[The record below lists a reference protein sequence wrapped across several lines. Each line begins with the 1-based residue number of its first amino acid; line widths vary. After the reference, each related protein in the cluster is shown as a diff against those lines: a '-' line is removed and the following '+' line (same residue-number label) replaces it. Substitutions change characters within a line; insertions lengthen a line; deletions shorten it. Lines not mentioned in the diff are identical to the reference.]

1 MCVRCASRRT
11 VLRTLVAGLGASV
24 LVPRI
29 AFAQADSA
37 AAQADLQA
45 VKAYMIEHGQAMLDR
60 AGVLQGQAQA
70 YYDLIQGRGGD
81 AGALTGEQGAQAA
94 AMVADMRQTWV
105 DIHNNYEQVEG
116 IVAGV
121 PSLSDYDLILDAGV
135 AEADGP
141 EDVAPFD
148 LTLPDG
154 RVLARPG
161 NLMHL
166 NLETALWTT
175 VPDIV
180 VGRVSPGEREDL
192 LPDPVFLLG
201 AAQGLRAN
209 TANMLAD
216 IEAWQPNLTDAF
228 TALVTMVPTAGDYFG
243 EWKESRFVGGD
254 LPIYVAQSRLV
265 DVLGIMTSTQVM
277 YTQGTSSS
285 VAEIDGSLDEQIKSG
300 FVGLLA
306 FIEDV
311 YERENAGESFPPE
324 EADAIGSEAGDRAE
338 RVTAQIALAASKLN
352 VPIPL

>member
-1 MCVRCASRRT
+1 M
-11 VLRTLVAGLGASV
+11 LRTLLAGTTAFALG
-24 LVPRI
+24 PRL
-29 AFAQADSA
+29 ALAQADSA
-37 AAQADLQA
+37 EARANLQA
-45 VKAYMIEHGQAMLDR
+45 VKDYMIEHGDAMLER
-60 AGVLQGQAQA
+60 ATTLEGQARG
-70 YYDLIQGRGGD
+70 YYELVQSVGGD
-81 AGALTGEQGAQAA
+81 AGALSGEQGVQAA
-94 AMVADMRQTWV
+94 TMIADMRQTWV
-105 DIHNNYEQVEG
+105 EVHNNYEQVEG

-141 EDVAPFD
+141 DDVAPFD

-154 RVLARPG
+154 KVIARPG
-161 NLMHL
+161 NLLHV

-180 VGRVSPGEREDL
+180 VARVRTGDKEEL
-192 LPDPVFLLG
+192 LPDHVFLLG
-201 AAQGLRAN
+201 AAQGLK
-209 TANMLAD
+209 TYTGNMVAD
-216 IEAWQPNLTDAF
+216 INAWEPNLTDAF

-277 YTQGTSSS
+277 YSRGTSPS
-285 VAEIDGSLDEQIKSG
+285 VADVDSSLDEQIKTG
-300 FVGLLA
+300 FDGLLA

-311 YERENAGESFPPE
+311 HEREDAGETFAPE

-338 RVTAQIALAASKLN
+338 RITAQIALAASKLN
-352 VPIPL
+352 VPIPI